1 MKTIVK
7 TLFVLLF
14 TMACTTED
22 APEIPKEQQNTE
34 NPKNENPKPET
45 PTNNVEALQGDW
57 FRVAGNNPSN
67 NGMLVRVIEEQG
79 VIILAQDSG
88 FDKDDIKWKDILSRD
103 EENYDYSELG
113 SDYNYYN
120 AQIEIGTD
128 DTLRISVAATG
139 AGNIQKWVRD
149 FAEFNDCMPYEPM
162 NDGNTI
168 NEFWDAINETDLY
181 TGLLP
186 AVTSPGG
193 GYYTVV
199 LTNDSG
205 VVPGLKVTSSNDT
218 TGAISNSTAAA
229 TSDENT
235 RTTSFLVYPG
245 VSYDIAAHYSSHVP
259 AGTSPTPYE
268 IIWSYTDIVDC
279 YEPNDEFSEAKA
291 IPKNEII
298 EAYAITGYINNS
310 VIYGD
315 PQSYDFYK
323 VQLREPGRI
332 KVEML
337 EVPSSINVSV
347 QLAKQ
352 DESAIVAS
360 YEEISG
366 EISSNGS
373 IYNTLTD
380 STLEEG
386 TYIIRINIGGNR
398 PTVVNDDQ
406 DLPEHWNSPY
416 KFRVTSVE

>member
-1 MKTIVK
+1 
-7 TLFVLLF
+7 
-14 TMACTTED
+14 
-22 APEIPKEQQNTE
+22 
-34 NPKNENPKPET
+34 
-45 PTNNVEALQGDW
+45 
-57 FRVAGNNPSN
+57 
-67 NGMLVRVIEEQG
+67 
-79 VIILAQDSG
+79 
-88 FDKDDIKWKDILSRD
+88 
-103 EENYDYSELG
+103 
-113 SDYNYYN
+113 
-120 AQIEIGTD
+120 
-128 DTLRISVAATG
+128 
-139 AGNIQKWVRD
+139 
-149 FAEFNDCMPYEPM
+149 MPYEPM

-298 EAYAITGYINNS
+298 EAYALTGHINNS
-310 VIYGD
+310 VTYGE
-315 PQSYDFYK
+315 PQSYDYYSI
-323 VQLREPGRI
+323 QLREPAKI
-332 KVEML
+332 KVELL
-337 EVPSSINVSV
+337 EVPSSVNLNVKV
-347 QLAKQ
+347 FTTNGQQLIT
-352 DESAIVAS
+352 D
-360 YEEISG
+360 YEEVSG
-366 EISSNGS
+366 VVSEDGA
-373 IYNTLTD
+373 IYNTQT
-380 STLEEG
+380 SSILEEG
-386 TYIIRINIGGNR
+386 KYIIRVTIGGSR

-406 DLPEHWNSPY
+406 DIPDHWNSPY
-416 KFRVTSVE
+416 TFKVTTAD